1 MPKQRRSIKSSRG
14 RRQAKQSCATTG
26 RPSTRRSQR
35 VTHDSPS
42 STVEAPSDTGTHLL
56 TASDI
61 LVIVQQVT
69 TTLSGANQ
77 PPLAKYTLTTTLQMT
92 GTEEENPAPLSTSL
106 TLADIPSLVDAV
118 VSLLASNRTG
128 NSSVQPGIVFS
139 YMLNCSCISL
149 LYSQ

>member
-26 RPSTRRSQR
+26 RPSTRHSQR
-35 VTHDSPS
+35 ITHDSPS
-42 STVEAPSDTGTHLL
+42 STVEAPPDPGTRPL

-61 LVIVQQVT
+61 PVIVQQVT
-69 TTLSGANQ
+69 AALSGANQ
-77 PPLAKYTLTTTLQMT
+77 PPPAQSTSTTTSQTT
-92 GTEEENPAPLSTSL
+92 GTEEENPALPSTSL
-106 TLADIPSLVDAV
+106 TSADIPSLVDAV
-118 VSLLASNRTG
+118 VSRLASNHTG

-139 YMLNCSCISL
+139 YILNCSCISL